1 MDKHKTI
8 FDILK
13 KNNAGIT
20 NAAIKLRRKIHQYPE
35 TGHQEFKTTTL
46 LKKELQKLDLKI
58 VDRYASTG
66 LWAEFDTGRK
76 GPVIAVRTDIDA
88 LPVTE
93 QTGLPFASKRNG
105 FMHACG
111 HDVHMAVLIGTA
123 RLLSRHK
130 DKLLGKIKFICQPA
144 EEIPP
149 GGARPMIEA
158 GVLRR
163 PDVDVILALHV
174 DPTLP
179 TGSIGIR
186 DGVSMASTYDF
197 DIKVFG
203 KVGHA
208 ALPHETVDAITASSE
223 IVSGL
228 QQVISR
234 MVDPIKPAVISFGT
248 IRGGTVRN
256 AIAGEVTL
264 QGTARTLDPAL
275 TKKIP
280 RLIKRAAVDIGRG
293 LGARVEV
300 TSIANY
306 PPLKSDPRVNR
317 FISESF
323 RAVGYGGKVHQI
335 PLVMGGEDFA
345 CYLEKVPG
353 AMFRLGVGNKKIG
366 ADKPWHHPAFMVDE
380 DAIGIGINTMAA
392 TVINLL
398 QNWRGGTR

>member
-1 MDKHKTI
+1 MDPLKTV
-8 FDILK
+8 FAAMK
-13 KNNAGIT
+13 SES
-20 NAAIKLRRKIHQYPE
+20 AAIADAAIDLRRRIHQFPE
-35 TGHQEFKTTTL
+35 TGHQEFKTTAL
-46 LKKELQKLDLKI
+46 LKKELQKLKFKI
-58 VDRYASTG
+58 YDRHASTG
-66 LWAEFDTGRK
+66 LWAELDTGRD
-76 GPVIAVRTDIDA
+76 GPVVAVRADIDA

-93 QTGLPFASKRNG
+93 QTGLPFASIRSG

-111 HDVHMAVLIGTA
+111 HDVHMAILIGTA
-123 RLLSRHK
+123 RLLHRHRK
-130 DKLLGKIKFICQPA
+130 DLPGKIKFICQPA

-158 GVLRR
+158 GVLRN

-174 DPTLP
+174 DPMLT
-179 TGSIGIR
+179 TGSIGLR
-186 DGVSMASTYDF
+186 DGISMASTYDF
-197 DIKVFG
+197 DITVLG
-203 KVGHA
+203 RVGHA
-208 ALPHETVDAITASSE
+208 ALPHKTIDAITVSAA

-228 QQVISR
+228 QQVVSR

-264 QGTARTLDPAL
+264 QGTARTLDSAL
-275 TKKIP
+275 TKNIP
-280 RLIKRAAVDIGRG
+280 RLIKRAAVEIGRG

-306 PPLKSDPRVNR
+306 PPLRSDPRVNR

-323 RAVGYGGKVHQI
+323 RAAGHRGKVHQI
-335 PLVMGGEDFA
+335 PMVMGGEDFA

-366 ADKPWHHPAFMVDE
+366 ADKPWHHPAFIIDE
-380 DAIGIGINTMAA
+380 AAIKIGIETMAA

-398 QNWRGGTR
+398 HNWRGGIR